1 MSIEDDLLPLLAAMP
16 FLDRL
21 EMVAVSGWS
30 RGAVY
35 ASVEALAQAGLAVSI
50 GHASE
55 LIPPTLRYCLT
66 ASGLR
71 HLAREEGVTEDELLR
86 LHPVSEQW
94 RRLLLARLDLLAV
107 VYRLAAAV
115 CDVAYPIRFRWYR
128 AMPMDAAIAL
138 VDGRTLAIVRQ
149 GHTSDRTAFAKR
161 LWRLR
166 EGPRPS
172 AVLLLTPDE
181 VRLRHNRRPMAGA
194 QAITFHALE
203 ATAVAAGPR
212 DRIWYAPSG
221 SARLGLDEIL
231 SHTRRGSAW
240 PAERPLARASLP
252 RDLTDVA
259 SRNAPGWLLPALL
272 GPTSKRALD
281 FLSDWPW
288 ITPRDLGALL
298 GVSARRVSQLLAA
311 LGDAGLVTRIASHR
325 LSLSDQGLALLAR
338 RDRAA
343 VGMAR
348 KRWSAVPRDPQGPPV
363 WRNISGRRS
372 RQLLRNMEHTAA
384 VHGFIAA
391 LSQHARDLGWD
402 VMQLDPPHRAS
413 RYFRYEG
420 RLHSVHPDA
429 FGVLRR
435 GDDVWPFFLEWERR
449 AVRPV
454 TMAARLAPYLRYYA
468 SARPTDDHG
477 TRPAVLVV
485 FEDEVVASHFL
496 RAAREAISRV
506 GVEVPLWVSHR
517 HLLRSRGPLGQTW
530 SVALRD
536 HAGPTVPALSAR
548 SPYSV

>member
-1 MSIEDDLLPLLAAMP
+1 MAGEDGVHPTGD
-16 FLDRL
+16 
-21 EMVAVSGWS
+21 
-30 RGAVY
+30 
-35 ASVEALAQAGLAVSI
+35 AVSI

-94 RRLLLARLDLLAV
+94 RRLLLARLDALGV
-107 VYRLAAAV
+107 IYRLAATIS
-115 CDVAYPIRFRWYR
+115 DIAYPIRFRWYR

-138 VDGRTLAIVRQ
+138 PDGRTLAIVRQ

-203 ATAVAAGPR
+203 ATAVAAGPKER
-212 DRIWYAPSG
+212 VWHPPLG
-221 SARLGLDEIL
+221 SARLALDEAL
-231 SHTRRGSAW
+231 AHATGGGAW
-240 PAERPLARASLP
+240 PEERPLVRASLP
-252 RDLTDVA
+252 RDLPDVPVR
-259 SRNAPGWLLPALL
+259 SAPGWLLPALL

-281 FLSDWPW
+281 LLSDWPW
-288 ITPRDLGALL
+288 ITPRDLGGLL
-298 GVSARRVSQLLAA
+298 DVSGRRVSQLVAPLES
-311 LGDAGLVTRIASHR
+311 AGLVTRIAGHR
-325 LSLSDQGLALLAR
+325 LALSDEGLALLAR

-348 KRWSAVPRDPQGPPV
+348 KRWSASPLDPAGPPA

-372 RQLLRNMEHTAA
+372 RQLLRNMEHTEA

-391 LSQHARDLGWD
+391 LSRQARNLGWD
-402 VMQLDPPHRAS
+402 VVQLDPPHRAS
-413 RYFRYEG
+413 RYFRYKG

-435 GDDVWPFFLEWERR
+435 GGETWPFFLEWERR

-468 SARPTDDHG
+468 AARPTDDHG
-477 TRPAVLVV
+477 ARPAVLVV
-485 FEDEVVASHFL
+485 FDDELAANHFVRVASKEME
-496 RAAREAISRV
+496 RA
-506 GVEVPLWVSHR
+506 GVNVPLRVSHEA
-517 HLLRSRGPLGQTW
+517 LLERERPLRRAWFGSRGASP
-530 SVALRD
+530 SF
-536 HAGPTVPALSAR
+536 VPAGSCAQGQSER
-548 SPYSV
+548 VAPTR